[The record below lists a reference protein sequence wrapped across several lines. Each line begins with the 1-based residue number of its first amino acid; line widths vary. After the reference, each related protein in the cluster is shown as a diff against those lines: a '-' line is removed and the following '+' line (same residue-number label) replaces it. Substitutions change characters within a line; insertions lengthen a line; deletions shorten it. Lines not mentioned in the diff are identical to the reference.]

1 MDNAVGSHHDALES
15 YQNAVAL
22 APSRLIHRVELG
34 RTLHRLGKK
43 EQARQELEVRTAE
56 VASAACLLRASCRSH
71 GVFFLWCVAV
81 MGKYTSLHEVGHMLH
96 CWGPDRIWFSRW
108 YTGSSDSNW

>member
-1 MDNAVGSHHDALES
+1 MCRGMLSLTSLTVGAVGSHHDALES

-43 EQARQELEVRTAE
+43 EQAREELEVMFAATNF
-56 VASAACLLRASCRSH
+56 ASVLCHKVLLWSGNMILLS
-71 GVFFLWCVAV
+71 
-81 MGKYTSLHEVGHMLH
+81 KPTSLQVLT
-96 CWGPDRIWFSRW
+96 CATSLL
-108 YTGSSDSNW
+108 